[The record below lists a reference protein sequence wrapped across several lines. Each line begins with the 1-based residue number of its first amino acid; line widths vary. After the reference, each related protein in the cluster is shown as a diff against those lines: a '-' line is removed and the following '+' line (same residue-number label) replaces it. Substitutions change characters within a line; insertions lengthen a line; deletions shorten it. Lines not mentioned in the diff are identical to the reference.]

1 MPGPLVVLAGI
12 PWLASIIGTLFAGL
26 IVFFV
31 KFMGKRF
38 ALTAAFVTGSLV
50 LFAAMFAVV
59 FSAMTAIRVAL
70 PPEFGLAMATI
81 VPGNLP
87 ACLGAYLTARTAR
100 WVYDWNT
107 RVLQFRLNF

>member
-1 MPGPLVVLAGI
+1 MPLPLAIAGI
-12 PWLASIIGTLFAGL
+12 PWLATVFSSLFAGL

-31 KFMGKRF
+31 KLMGKRF

-50 LFAAMFAVV
+50 LFSVMFTVIFA
-59 FSAMTAIRVAL
+59 AMTAIRVAL

-81 VPGNLP
+81 IPGNVP

-100 WVYDWNT
+100 WIYDWNT

>member
-1 MPGPLVVLAGI
+1 MPFPLAIAGI
-12 PWLASIIGTLFAGL
+12 PWLATVLGSLFSGL
-26 IVFFV
+26 IYFFV
-31 KFMGKRF
+31 QFMGKRF
-38 ALTAAFVTGSLV
+38 ALTAAFAAGSLI
-50 LFAAMFAVV
+50 LFGAMFAAV
-59 FSAMTAIRVAL
+59 FAVMTAIRVAL

-81 VPGNLP
+81 VPSNVP